1 MRLVAISLVLLNV
14 FYFLYEVGIPETVM
28 ESVSIAR
35 EEFSLT
41 LLAEAQSDVTSNQRD
56 TNLIKTLDFSDSLEE
71 ANCNTIGEVKSI
83 PDGHL
88 VMDALAQA
96 GIKSKL
102 EIVNRLTGK
111 VGFQVSI
118 PSVPSLEQ
126 AFIILK
132 DLKSE
137 NIEGRIISEKNKAL
151 GISLGVFPTLEA
163 AEEFRSTYNKEG
175 TMIAETP
182 LLERTF
188 VILTEGTEAAD
199 ISSILDSLK
208 TNINVMSEQ
217 EACDRY

>member
-14 FYFLYEVGIPETVM
+14 FYFLYEVGVPETVM

>member
-14 FYFLYEVGIPETVM
+14 FYFLYEVGVPKTVM
-28 ESVSIAR
+28 ESVSVAR

-41 LLAEAQSDVTSNQRD
+41 LLAESQSDSASNQRG
-56 TNLIKTLDFSDSLEE
+56 TSFVKTLDFSESLEE
-71 ANCNTIGEVKSI
+71 AYCNSIGEVKSI

-126 AFIILK
+126 AFIVLK
-132 DLKSE
+132 DLKSK
-137 NIEGRIISEKNKAL
+137 NIEGRIISERNKAL

-163 AEEFRSTYNKEG
+163 AEEFRSTYDKEG
-175 TMIAETP
+175 AMITETP

-188 VILTEGTEAAD
+188 VILTEGAEAAD
-199 ISSILDSLK
+199 ISSVLDSLK
-208 TNINVMSEQ
+208 TNVNVMSEQ

>member
-14 FYFLYEVGIPETVM
+14 FYFLYEVGVPETVM

-41 LLAEAQSDVTSNQRD
+41 LLAEAQSDGTSNQRD
-56 TNLIKTLDFSDSLEE
+56 NNFIKTLDFSDSLEE

-137 NIEGRIISEKNKAL
+137 NIEGRIISRETKLL
-151 GISLGVFPTLEA
+151 G
-163 AEEFRSTYNKEG
+163 FRL
-175 TMIAETP
+175 AFF
-182 LLERTF
+182 LL
-188 VILTEGTEAAD
+188 
-199 ISSILDSLK
+199 
-208 TNINVMSEQ
+208 
-217 EACDRY
+217 

>member
-14 FYFLYEVGIPETVM
+14 FYFLYEVGVPETVM

-41 LLAEAQSDVTSNQRD
+41 LLAEAQSDGTSNQRD
-56 TNLIKTLDFSDSLEE
+56 NKFIKTLDFSESLEE
-71 ANCNTIGEVKSI
+71 AHCNSIGEVKSI

-88 VMDALAQA
+88 VIDALAQA
-96 GIKSKL
+96 GIRSKL

-137 NIEGRIISEKNKAL
+137 NIEGRIISERKKAL
-151 GISLGVFPTLEA
+151 GSSLGVFPTLEA
-163 AEEFRSTYNKEG
+163 AEEFRSTHEKEG
-175 TMIAETP
+175 AMIAETP
-182 LLERTF
+182 LVERTF
-188 VILTEGTEAAD
+188 VILTEGAEAAD

-208 TNINVMSEQ
+208 TNINVTSEQ

>member
-14 FYFLYEVGIPETVM
+14 FYFLYEVGVPETVM
-28 ESVSIAR
+28 ESVSLAR

-41 LLAEAQSDVTSNQRD
+41 LLAEAQSDGTSNQRD
-56 TNLIKTLDFSDSLEE
+56 NNFIKTLDFSESIEE
-71 ANCNTIGEVKSI
+71 AYCNSIGEVKSI

-88 VMDALAQA
+88 VIDALAQA
-96 GIKSKL
+96 GIRSKL

-137 NIEGRIISEKNKAL
+137 NIEGRIISERKKAL

-163 AEEFRSTYNKEG
+163 AKEFRSTHEKEG
-175 TMIAETP
+175 AMIAETP
-182 LLERTF
+182 LVERTF
-188 VILTEGTEAAD
+188 VILTEDAEAAD

-208 TNINVMSEQ
+208 TNINVTSEQ

>member
-1 MRLVAISLVLLNV
+1 
-14 FYFLYEVGIPETVM
+14 
-28 ESVSIAR
+28 
-35 EEFSLT
+35 
-41 LLAEAQSDVTSNQRD
+41 
-56 TNLIKTLDFSDSLEE
+56 LDFSESIEE
-71 ANCNTIGEVKSI
+71 AYCNSIGEVKSI

-88 VMDALAQA
+88 VIDALAQA
-96 GIKSKL
+96 GIRSKL

-137 NIEGRIISEKNKAL
+137 NIEGRIISERKKAL

-163 AEEFRSTYNKEG
+163 AKEFRSTHEKEG
-175 TMIAETP
+175 AMIAETP
-182 LLERTF
+182 LVERTF
-188 VILTEGTEAAD
+188 VILTEDAEAAD

-208 TNINVMSEQ
+208 TNINVTSEQ

>member
-14 FYFLYEVGIPETVM
+14 FYFLYEVGVPETVM
-28 ESVSIAR
+28 ESVSVAR

-41 LLAEAQSDVTSNQRD
+41 LLAEAQSDGTSNQRD
-56 TNLIKTLDFSDSLEE
+56 NNFIKSLDFSESLEE
-71 ANCNTIGEVKSI
+71 AYCNSIGEVKSI

-88 VMDALAQA
+88 VIDALAQA
-96 GIKSKL
+96 GIRSKL
-102 EIVNRLTGK
+102 EIVNQLTGK

-137 NIEGRIISEKNKAL
+137 NIEGRIISERNKVL

-163 AEEFRSTYNKEG
+163 AEEFRSTNDKEG
-175 TMIAETP
+175 AMIAETP

-188 VILTEGTEAAD
+188 VILTEGAEAAD

>member
-1 MRLVAISLVLLNV
+1 VRLVAISLVLLNV
-14 FYFLYEVGIPETVM
+14 FYFLYEVGVPETVM
-28 ESVSIAR
+28 ESVSLAR

-41 LLAEAQSDVTSNQRD
+41 LLAEAQSDGTSNQRD
-56 TNLIKTLDFSDSLEE
+56 NNFIKTLDFSESIEE
-71 ANCNTIGEVKSI
+71 AYCNSIGEVKSI

-88 VMDALAQA
+88 VIDALAQA
-96 GIKSKL
+96 GIRSKL

-137 NIEGRIISEKNKAL
+137 NIEGRIISERKKAL

-163 AEEFRSTYNKEG
+163 AKEFRSTHEKEG
-175 TMIAETP
+175 AMIAETP
-182 LLERTF
+182 LVERTF
-188 VILTEGTEAAD
+188 VILTEDAEAAD

-208 TNINVMSEQ
+208 TNINVTSEQ

>member
-14 FYFLYEVGIPETVM
+14 FYFLYEVGVPETVM

-88 VMDALAQA
+88 VMDALAEA

-102 EIVNRLTGK
+102 EIVTRLTGK

-151 GISLGVFPTLEA
+151 GVSLGVFPTLEA

-175 TMIAETP
+175 AMIAETP